1 MQRYIIRRLVLMVPT
16 ILVITV
22 VTFGLLRIMPGDFI
36 VAQMSEARGLDPA
49 QAEKFRKELG
59 LDVPA
64 PVQYFRWIGGIVT
77 GDWGKSF
84 WLNQPVLQVIK
95 RAGPISAEL
104 GIIATVI
111 GLVIAIPVG
120 VASAVFQNTWID
132 YVGRSAAIV
141 GISIPNFFLAILII
155 IYGAQWFGWFPPQG
169 FQNPFENP
177 WGNIQQFLPGAI
189 VLGTA
194 LSAQNMRMIRTTML
208 ETQREDYV
216 RTARAKGLTE
226 MQVIFRHAF
235 RNALI
240 PVVTLLGFQISTIIG
255 GSVIVETVFNIN
267 GVGRTYIDAVNQR
280 DYPLVQGILL
290 ILVTATLI
298 SNLFV
303 DLSYSWLD
311 PRIRYA

>member
-1 MQRYIIRRLVLMVPT
+1 MQRYILRRLVLMVPT

-36 VAQMSEARGLDPA
+36 VAQMSEARGLDPK
-49 QAEKFRKELG
+49 QAEIYRHELG

-64 PVQYFRWIGGIVT
+64 PVQYFRWTTGILQ

-84 WLNQPVLQVIK
+84 WLNQPVLEVVR
-95 RAGPISAEL
+95 RAAPISAEL
-104 GIIATVI
+104 GLLAIVF
-111 GLVIAIPVG
+111 GLLIAIPVG
-120 VASAVFQNTWID
+120 VSSAVYQGTWID
-132 YVGRSAAIV
+132 FIGRSVSIL
-141 GISIPNFFLAILII
+141 GISVPNFFLATLII
-155 IYGAQWFGWFPPQG
+155 IYGAQWFGWFPPQTY
-169 FQNPFENP
+169 QNPLTNP
-177 WGNIQQFLPGAI
+177 WGNLQQFFPGAF
-189 VLGTA
+189 VLGAA

-216 RTARAKGLTE
+216 RTARAKGLAE
-226 MQVIFRHAF
+226 IQVIMRHAF

-240 PVVTLLGFQISTIIG
+240 PVVTLLGFQIAQVIG

-267 GVGRTYIDAVNQR
+267 GIGRTYIDAVQQR

-290 ILVTATLI
+290 ILVTATLLA
-298 SNLFV
+298 NLIV

-311 PRIRYA
+311 PRIRYS